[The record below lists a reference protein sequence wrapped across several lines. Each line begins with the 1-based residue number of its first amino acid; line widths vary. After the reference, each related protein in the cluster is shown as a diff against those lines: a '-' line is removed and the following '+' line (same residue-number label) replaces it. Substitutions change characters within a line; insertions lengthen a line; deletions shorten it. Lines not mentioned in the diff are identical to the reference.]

1 MHVCWSWRK
10 QILLEKNERSLQ
22 RLPSSD
28 VSLGA
33 RYSLYPQDRLVQE
46 ASLWKGPFP
55 LSFFSSLHRVRLF
68 LTLARDL
75 SLRKVFSA
83 FFFLCFSFSVSR
95 SVLFC
100 LFLSVSFC
108 FCLSIFLSQSNACN
122 FLYHICMVPLLFSFF
137 LLPSHA
143 KRSHCDLGDNA
154 CDIESVMR
162 VPRHIYDVRA
172 ELT

>member
-1 MHVCWSWRK
+1 MSAHCRGFQAAMCHWALDTHCTLRTDSCRK
-10 QILLEKNERSLQ
+10 RAFERGHFPSL
-22 RLPSSD
+22 
-28 VSLGA
+28 
-33 RYSLYPQDRLVQE
+33 
-46 ASLWKGPFP
+46 
-55 LSFFSSLHRVRLF
+55 SSLPCTVSVSS
-68 LTLARDL
+68 
-75 SLRKVFSA
+75 SLLLGICPWGRF
-83 FFFLCFSFSVSR
+83 FQRFFLCFSFSVSR